1 MIDVALNKKGLLK
14 IRDPPII
21 LEGGGGLAATV
32 SYLLTYCANGPVTG
46 IDLDSASQGIIKFNY
61 HGMKVSLRVTDA
73 TTRFSNGDLS
83 IFCNDDYKFLEPTG
97 KTIVDIGASIGD
109 SAIYFLSNGATLV
122 VALEP
127 FPYTYK
133 MAVEN
138 IKLNGLEEKI
148 ILVNAGY
155 GNDNVVT
162 INNPEQISGTS
173 SQLSNQTGDYNVYTY
188 SLETLIN
195 KYNVSR
201 NSAIKMDC
209 EGCEYQILREN
220 NDVLRHFE
228 RYQIEYH
235 LGYKSLKEKLE
246 SAGFLTEIKINKS
259 DSNVG
264 WLYALR

>member
-1 MIDVALNKKGLLK
+1 MRVNRESFKRYYKTYRNWPIVMIDVALNKKGLLK

-148 ILVNAGY
+148 IL
-155 GNDNVVT
+155 
-162 INNPEQISGTS
+162 
-173 SQLSNQTGDYNVYTY
+173 
-188 SLETLIN
+188 LIN
-195 KYNVSR
+195 FAN
-201 NSAIKMDC
+201 
-209 EGCEYQILREN
+209 
-220 NDVLRHFE
+220 
-228 RYQIEYH
+228 
-235 LGYKSLKEKLE
+235 
-246 SAGFLTEIKINKS
+246 
-259 DSNVG
+259 
-264 WLYALR
+264 WLNFRKTFQNMYLNIY